1 MGGGLGAAGTG
12 TGDTMAENL
21 ALLLK
26 EQVTRSILV
35 VRNHRV
41 MLDADLA
48 KIYGA
53 TTKRLNEQVKRNRER
68 FPPDFMFR
76 LNAAEKAKVVANCDH
91 LSKLKFSP
99 VLPFAFTEHG
109 AIMAASVL
117 NSQLAI
123 EVSVYVVRAF
133 IQLREALATHK
144 DLAQK
149 LAELEKKYDARFRIV
164 FEAIEELMAPA
175 DADDRKQIGF
185 RNREFPGNT
194 TP

>member
-109 AIMAASVL
+109 AIMAATVGSP
-117 NSQLAI
+117 SGRDHFPAGWGRG
-123 EVSVYVVRAF
+123 S
-133 IQLREALATHK
+133 
-144 DLAQK
+144 
-149 LAELEKKYDARFRIV
+149 AR
-164 FEAIEELMAPA
+164 
-175 DADDRKQIGF
+175 DRYSLGQMEGMQ
-185 RNREFPGNT
+185 
-194 TP
+194 